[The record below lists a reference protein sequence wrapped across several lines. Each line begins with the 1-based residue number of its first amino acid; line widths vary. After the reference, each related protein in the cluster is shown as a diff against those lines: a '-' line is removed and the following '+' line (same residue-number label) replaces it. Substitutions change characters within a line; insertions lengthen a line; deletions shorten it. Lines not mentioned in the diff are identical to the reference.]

1 MQFFNQYSVWIIGA
15 LLLVAAVA
23 TKGRRRWIMAGIV
36 GVYAVACAALW
47 PQTASLP
54 ANGLPVL
61 LEVQSP
67 YCLGCVA
74 QKPAVDK
81 LERELAGKLAVR
93 RVNIQSD
100 EGRQLVEQFG
110 IKFTP
115 TFILFDAAGREQW
128 RGSGGLDAAT
138 VRRLADEA
146 R

>member
-1 MQFFNQYSVWIIGA
+1 
-15 LLLVAAVA
+15 
-23 TKGRRRWIMAGIV
+23 
-36 GVYAVACAALW
+36 
-47 PQTASLP
+47 
-54 ANGLPVL
+54 LPVL